1 MGKDHMKHH
10 ESNQKSGQR
19 VQKFIEQV
27 HNAASRI
34 ASTRADSVFV
44 GQRLSLV
51 HCPPALVEKGTR
63 RNRG

>member
-10 ESNQKSGQR
+10 ESNQKSGQH

-34 ASTRADSVFV
+34 ASPRADSVFV
-44 GQRLSLV
+44 GQCLSVV
-51 HCPPALVEKGTR
+51 HRPPASVTVER
-63 RNRG
+63 